1 MINLLYQPRD
11 VVFWHWPDYPNH
23 IKRYINT
30 IPRKITPIRAYELLH
45 TGSFASGMKYTPSEF
60 AFLLNC
66 WDTMPG
72 HTTIHDVV
80 VRIAKGQ
87 FQD

>member
-1 MINLLYQPRD
+1 
-11 VVFWHWPDYPNH
+11 
-23 IKRYINT
+23 
-30 IPRKITPIRAYELLH
+30 
-45 TGSFASGMKYTPSEF
+45 MKYTPSEF